1 MPSLSAD
8 AMCFLNDYVESE
20 LGSFKFLRDP
30 RGCAMVQ
37 HDCPNRLLYHL
48 EQPSETTTFS
58 TSLILLAWQL
68 HRFEWLLKKIQRT
81 SNKVERLDFH
91 LTLTCGYLYNSDASN
106 IMTDIRLFIFV
117 SKTSDLLPLTISNQ
131 HIEHQDW
138 IDALYT
144 NHGDNRLD
152 RPAGWLHPPVRGSRG
167 DTESRASVQMIC
179 IYIPSQVTNTFGR
192 GLQTSRVTGNLWCRK
207 TS

>member
-37 HDCPNRLLYHL
+37 HDCPNCLLYHL

-152 RPAGWLHPPVRGSRG
+152 RPAGWLHPPPGYKYLR
-167 DTESRASVQMIC
+167 SRAADQQSNWQLMVSQDIMRKADTSAKKDESSV
-179 IYIPSQVTNTFGR
+179 
-192 GLQTSRVTGNLWCRK
+192 K
-207 TS
+207 TVQNSAN